1 MKKIKCP
8 KCGSHNIQPFSTTR
22 SRISISK
29 AAVGGII
36 FGGAGLA
43 AGLLGNKGH
52 FEMYCV
58 DCGKRFKTR

>member
-8 KCGSHNIQPFSTTR
+8 KCGSHNIQPLSTTR

-36 FGGAGLA
+36 FGGARSCSRSA
-43 AGLLGNKGH
+43 WQ
-52 FEMYCV
+52 
-58 DCGKRFKTR
+58 